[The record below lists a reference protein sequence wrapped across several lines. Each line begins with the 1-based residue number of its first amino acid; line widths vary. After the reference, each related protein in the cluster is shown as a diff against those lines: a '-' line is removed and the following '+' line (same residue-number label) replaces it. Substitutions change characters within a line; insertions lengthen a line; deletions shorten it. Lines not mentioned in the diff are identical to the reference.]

1 MPEFTYHIFGLHFSS
16 PIEFPELDEVK
27 TNIYDVHIRFGDVP
41 DHLSAMISSGILF
54 ESGEREFLLKL
65 PKIGKYLVKN
75 GDEIIIDPKPGVSQ
89 DEISLFLLGSVMGAL
104 LYQRKYLPI
113 HGSAVEVRGKAI
125 IIIGN
130 SSAGKST
137 LAASLNLAGFPL
149 ISDDLSA
156 VGTND
161 SGNCILLKGIPFIKL
176 WKDTVD
182 TLYPAASF
190 RKVRPQIN
198 KFKIPLGN
206 NDNVSQEIIIE
217 SIINLTTR
225 NEPDYRL
232 NEINGALKFSML
244 RDHAYRDQLVKGMG
258 ITNHHFQMLTKLA
271 NQSKLFHLERP
282 SIPLD
287 IDSLKDFVISEIIAE

>member
-1 MPEFTYHIFGLHFSS
+1 MPEFTYNIFGLYFSC
-16 PIEFPELDEVK
+16 PLEIPELDEVK
-27 TNIYDVHIRFGDVP
+27 TDTCDVHIQFGNVP
-41 DHLSAMISSGILF
+41 DHLSEVISSGILF
-54 ESGEREFLLKL
+54 ESGEQEFLLKL
-65 PKIGKYLVKN
+65 PQVGKYLVRN
-75 GDEIIIDPKPGVSQ
+75 GDEVIIDPKPGVSH

-156 VGTND
+156 VSINN
-161 SGNCILLKGIPFIKL
+161 SGSCILLKGIPFIKL

-182 TLYPAASF
+182 TLYPAGSF

-198 KFKIPLGN
+198 KFKISLGSN
-206 NDNVSQEIIIE
+206 NVGQEILIE

-225 NEPDYRL
+225 NESDFRL
-232 NEINGALKFSML
+232 KEINGALKFSML

-287 IDSLKDFVISEIIAE
+287 IDSLKDYVISEIIGE